1 MALRYF
7 SVTIKLLMSDN
18 YFTDNLVLYMYNELD
33 AEQKSRFEAELAENQ
48 ELQQRL
54 FEAKQ
59 ALAFLDD
66 ASVEPSA
73 TSVNLILE
81 HAKNINQKEAL
92 ERI

>member
-1 MALRYF
+1 
-7 SVTIKLLMSDN
+7 MSDN

-48 ELQQRL
+48 ELQQKL
-54 FEAKQ
+54 YEAKQ
-59 ALAFLDD
+59 ALTFLDD

-81 HAKNINQKEAL
+81 HAKNINKQEAL